1 LDLETPLA
9 YAVRVV
15 PSVSATI
22 RALEVGFVVATWDR
36 VFIHIWRGE
45 ATPRAVEAM
54 ANAGR
59 AWLHEL
65 GENAGSS
72 LSIVE
77 STSPPPNE
85 RVRPL
90 LSAFYRE
97 VAPHL
102 RHQLFVAEGSGFRV
116 ALVRGVGLAVSTLA
130 PSFLPFRFVSN
141 VTEAAGLLAPVLS
154 PTAGGPSALVEAVA
168 HVRAKLDQAR

>member
-1 LDLETPLA
+1 VLSVLPI
-9 YAVRVV
+9 VR
-15 PSVSATI
+15 SI
-22 RALEVGFVVATWDR
+22 DDGHVVATWDR
-36 VFIHIWRGE
+36 VFIQIWRGE
-45 ATPRAVEAM
+45 ATPRAVDAM

-59 AWLHEL
+59 VWLREL
-65 GENAGSS
+65 AGNPGSS

-85 RVRPL
+85 RARPL

-97 VAPHL
+97 LSPHV

-130 PSFLPFRFVSN
+130 PSFLPFRFVST
-141 VTEAAGLLAPVLS
+141 VPEAAGLLTTVLS
-154 PTAGGPSALVEAVA
+154 QAAGGATAVVEAVA
-168 HVRAKLDQAR
+168 DVRAKLEQSHSR